1 MTDLL
6 QTPSVLR
13 RVQRNATSATPSPLA
28 DSREDAL
35 AFDHFYVA
43 LSAKILDF
51 FERRTWNWQVS
62 LDLTAETFAKAF
74 EKRGDFAGRS
84 PEQAA
89 GWLWAIARNEL
100 GAYWREQRVMSRAI
114 DRFGV
119 DRPQLV
125 EEEIHRVEERVAAAA
140 VHGELKA
147 GLIALSLDQRRAIG
161 MRLLQELDYEEIA
174 GQLGV
179 TQQVARARVSRG
191 LRMLRRSLT
200 CELRPLAAEQE
211 EGNLTV
217 RG

>member
-1 MTDLL
+1 MTGFVH
-6 QTPSVLR
+6 TPPVLR
-13 RVQRNATSATPSPLA
+13 RVPRNDASAATSPLA

-35 AFDHFYVA
+35 AFDDFYVA

-51 FERRTWNWQVS
+51 FARRTWNWQVS

-74 EKRGDFAGRS
+74 EKRGDFSGHS

-100 GAYWREQRVMSRAI
+100 GAYWREQRVMSKAI
-114 DRFGV
+114 NRVGV
-119 DRPQLV
+119 DRPPLV
-125 EEEIHRVEERVAAAA
+125 EEEIHRVEERAAAAA
-140 VHGELKA
+140 VHEHLKT
-147 GLIALSLDQRRAIG
+147 GLIALSLDQRQAVG

-174 GQLGV
+174 GRLGV
-179 TQQVARARVSRG
+179 TPQVARARVSRG
-191 LRMLRRSLT
+191 LRRLRRSLAR
-200 CELRPLAAEQE
+200 EPRPRVAEQE